1 MTTSLPLV
9 SIVIPAYNA
18 ERFLAEALASVRG
31 QSYNAIE
38 VIVCDDASTD
48 ATPAI
53 AQGTGDPRV
62 RYLRNEQTLGGYG
75 AMNRGVRDSRGDYVA
90 IYHADDV
97 YDPRIVERELA
108 FLLAHD
114 EVGAVFCLD
123 RFIDE
128 LGHEYGR
135 LQLPPAL
142 RTTQI
147 FDAALLAESLLRY
160 KNTFLRTPSVMFRR
174 ASFDAVAGDSGA
186 NGGFDQS
193 RFGIAADLDMWTR
206 LSIEWRIGLVHEY
219 LLGYRHYTAQW
230 SRQYERMRTEP
241 EIFFAAMDRH
251 LSRPGIRA
259 QVSAE
264 ALTCYRVWQVRD
276 EAERA
281 ANAYVLGDRH
291 KAVALLNSS
300 LVRPLLRSSRRAQV
314 ARVLAL
320 RTLVRAAAATGT
332 SKHARSLIHFARFRR
347 FPPGD
352 LAPPSARAAHSLA
365 NRNAGAAS
373 NEIALT
379 STAAASPAGPP
390 PRSRIPDPRSPLRVF
405 LDPFTRHFHG
415 NQLFDPQCRF
425 NRDGALLPWVRL
437 RERLAARG
445 VPIDTADYLAE
456 LGKPAAN
463 RDAANV
469 YVSFGLH
476 DAYQPLVKRDDVLL
490 NAFYLFEA
498 IIVDPA
504 MYHATPELARHFRTI
519 YGWTSAEQLRPFV
532 PDVPVLQ
539 PFRIPMPFGNAIEPH
554 WSRRDRHGIVLVNSN
569 KRAVLPSGE
578 LYTERLRVLK
588 HFAAN
593 GGVDLWGR
601 LWEHGLGELEAEFG
615 DAVRQTWRGPVD
627 DKHEAMS
634 RYRFAICY
642 ENMILDGW
650 ITEKLFDCL
659 YAGAVPVYLGA
670 PDIGDA
676 VDPNCYIDAR
686 RFANYGEMQR
696 YLDEMTDVEYEAM
709 RVAGRDYL
717 SSAQF
722 RQFSPDGFA
731 DRFIRDIE
739 AHVQERG
746 LAHLWG

>member
-9 SIVIPAYNA
+9 SIVVPAYNA

-31 QSYNAIE
+31 QSHHAIQ
-38 VIVCDDASTD
+38 VIVCDDGSTD
-48 ATPAI
+48 ATPTI

-62 RYLRNEQTLGGYG
+62 HYVRNQQTLGGYG
-75 AMNRGVRDSRGDYVA
+75 AMNRGVRESRGDYVA

-97 YDPRIVERELA
+97 YDPMIVERELA
-108 FLLAHD
+108 FLLEHD

-128 LGHEYGR
+128 SGHEYGR
-135 LQLPPAL
+135 LRLPAAL
-142 RTTQI
+142 RRTQT
-147 FDAALLAESLLRY
+147 FDAVLLAESLLRY

-174 ASFDAVAGDSGA
+174 AAFDAL
-186 NGGFDQS
+186 GGFDQS

-206 LSIEWRIGLVHEY
+206 LSIDWRIGLVHEY
-219 LLGYRHYTAQW
+219 LMGYRHYAAQW

-259 QVSAE
+259 HVSAE
-264 ALTCYRVWQVRD
+264 ALTCYRVWRVRD

-281 ANAYVLGDRH
+281 ANAYVLGDRN

-300 LVRPLLRSSRRAQV
+300 LVRPLLRSSRRTQV

-320 RTLVRAAAATGT
+320 RTLVRVAAASGT
-332 SKHARSLIHFARFRR
+332 NQLARRLVHLARFRR
-347 FPPGD
+347 FPSGD
-352 LAPPSARAAHSLA
+352 LAPPSATAAHSLA
-365 NRNAGAAS
+365 GRNATGVAAS
-373 NEIALT
+373 ETAT
-379 STAAASPAGPP
+379 ATAAVASPHRHRRVAP
-390 PRSRIPDPRSPLRVF
+390 IRVF

-415 NQLFDPQCRF
+415 NQIFDLRSRF

-456 LGKPAAN
+456 LGKSAAN
-463 RDAANV
+463 RDVANV

-476 DAYQPLVKRDDVLL
+476 DAYQSLVKRDDVLL
-490 NAFYLFEA
+490 NAFYLFEV

-504 MYHATPELARHFRTI
+504 MYAATPELARYFRTI
-519 YGWTSAEQLRPFV
+519 YAWTSADQLRPFV
-532 PDVPVLQ
+532 PDVPALQ
-539 PFRIPMPFGNAIEPH
+539 PFRIPMPFDRAIEPH
-554 WSRRDRHGIVLVNSN
+554 WSRRDRRGIILVNSN
-569 KRAVLPSGE
+569 KRAVLSAGE
-578 LYTERLRVLK
+578 LYTERLRALK

-593 GGVDLWGR
+593 GSIDLWGR
-601 LWEHGLGELEAEFG
+601 LWETGLGELEAEFG

-659 YAGAVPVYLGA
+659 YSGVVPIYLGA
-670 PDIGDA
+670 PDVGDA

-696 YLDEMTDVEYEAM
+696 YLDGLTEVEYEGM

-717 SSAQF
+717 ASAQF
-722 RQFSPDGFA
+722 REFSPDGFA
-731 DRFIRDIE
+731 DRFIGDIE

-746 LAHLWG
+746 LAHLWR